1 MIELKPVESED
12 LETIYGFIC
21 ELEEVSFDLDIFKE
35 IFLKNIDNQNII
47 YLKAIFQSQISGF
60 ISCHLQYLLHH
71 CALIGEIQEMY
82 VSPAFRSQGVGKK
95 LLDETIE
102 ICKKRGV
109 SQLEVTS
116 NKKREAAHQFYL
128 SNSFKH
134 TSLKFVRYF

>member
-21 ELEEVSFDLDIFKE
+21 ELEEESFDLDIFKE

-47 YLKAIFQSQISGF
+47 YLKAIYQSHISGF

-82 VSPAFRSQGVGKK
+82 VSPAFRSQGLGKK